1 MDLTTELKRSSCF
14 APRILRRQV
23 LDIITNQLIH
33 EEVPSASADAGPFA
47 LALQGISSQLL
58 APSIRHFH
66 GALLFVDISGF
77 TRLSQKMDV
86 DNLRKFINAY
96 FTKLIDIVSKYEG
109 EVIKF
114 AGDAMYIIWQSKLY
128 GHTTGKTKTIFW
140 VLS

>member
-1 MDLTTELKRSSCF
+1 MNLTSELKKSSCF
-14 APRILRRQV
+14 APRILRRQI
-23 LDIITNQLIH
+23 LDILVKELVQEDI
-33 EEVPSASADAGPFA
+33 PSASADAEPYA
-47 LALQGISSQLL
+47 LALQGISSRLL
-58 APSIRHFH
+58 SPSIRHFH

-114 AGDAMYIIWQSKLY
+114 AGDALYIVWQSQ
-128 GHTTGKTKTIFW
+128 IFGE
-140 VLS
+140 LIRKKF